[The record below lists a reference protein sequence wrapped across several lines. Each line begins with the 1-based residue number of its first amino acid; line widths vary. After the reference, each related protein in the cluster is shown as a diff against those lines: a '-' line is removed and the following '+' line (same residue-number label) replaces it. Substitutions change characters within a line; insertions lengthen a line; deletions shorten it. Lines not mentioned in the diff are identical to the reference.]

1 MDEIVRRAVERAIAT
16 MEEKLG
22 EQLTIDDMARSASF
36 SKFHFSRLFNQATG
50 VSPGRFLSALRLAE
64 AKRLLLTTSI
74 TVTDISHRVGYNSVG
89 TFSSRFSTTVG
100 LSPAAY
106 RKLGGTAP
114 LSPGDTPGSAGTRC
128 TILRGNVYAP
138 PEGAPGPVFVGLF
151 PSRITEGRP
160 VRHVVL
166 DAPGPYV
173 LDNVPEGSWHLV
185 AHCHGDTRY
194 VGHQAPVTTRA
205 EVAARLVDLRLRPI
219 RMFDPPMLLA
229 LPAGRAVAA
238 KVAV

>member
-1 MDEIVRRAVERAIAT
+1 MDEIVRRAVERAIVT

-22 EQLTIDDMARSASF
+22 EPLTIDDIARSASF
-36 SKFHFSRLFNQATG
+36 SKFHFTRLFQQATG

-64 AKRLLLTTSI
+64 AKRLLLSTSI

-100 LSPAAY
+100 ISPAAY
-106 RKLGGTAP
+106 RREGCGSTP
-114 LSPGDTPGSAGTRC
+114 LSTSPDQHTGSRG
-128 TILRGNVYAP
+128 TILRGTVHVP
-138 PEGAPGPVFVGLF
+138 PGGVPGPVFVGLF

-160 VRHVVL
+160 ARHVVL

-173 LDNVPEGSWHLV
+173 LDDVPDGTWHLV
-185 AHCHGDTRY
+185 AHCEDDTGHIAHHG
-194 VGHQAPVTTRA
+194 PVTTRA
-205 EVAARLVDLRLRPI
+205 EVTATLVDLRLRPV

-229 LPAGRAVAA
+229 LPARRPV